1 MAGGNRPP
9 KAAAPARSVAAGQYR
24 GLLLHPRGEV
34 GFRGGLMA
42 LVALSRQDW
51 LYGIFL
57 FSAVVVFGNGI
68 HYSVFKLL
76 RRSQTESQRRS
87 LGLRTYLTKPARAV
101 FLAIGLRIILPFV
114 PGIPPFLLGQINQVV
129 EVLLVLFVGWL
140 AIGGIYVFQTFT
152 LSRFDTTVADNLRAR
167 RVHTQMQ
174 FFRRLLITFVVIL
187 DAGALLWS
195 LHDARLWK
203 FGTGLLASAGL
214 ASLVLA
220 TAAKSTASNFLAGL
234 QIAFSEP
241 IRIDDVVVIQGE
253 WGRIA
258 EITTTYVVVR
268 IWDRRTLIV
277 PLSYFIEQPFANWTR
292 NGSDIMGTA
301 FLYVDYSVPVEPLRA
316 ELQRIVEDSPLWD
329 KQVCGLQVTN
339 LSERTMELRCLVSSP
354 DSGKNFD
361 LRCLVREKMI
371 EFLRTNYPHALPT
384 MRVELKETGQKPAE
398 PGPLPPPAGATGP
411 VPPHHGK
418 ARSSKNLPPVS

>member
-1 MAGGNRPP
+1 
-9 KAAAPARSVAAGQYR
+9 
-24 GLLLHPRGEV
+24 
-34 GFRGGLMA
+34 MA

-51 LYGIFL
+51 LYAIFL
-57 FSAVVVFGNGI
+57 FSAVVVFGNAI
-68 HYSVFKLL
+68 HFIVFKLL
-76 RRSQTESQRRS
+76 RRSETASQRRS

-114 PGIPPFLLGQINQVV
+114 PGIPPVLLGQIDQVV

-140 AIGGIYVFQTFT
+140 AIGAVYVFQAFT

-174 FFRRLLITFVVIL
+174 FFRRILITFVVLL

-195 LHDARLWK
+195 FHDVRLWK

-214 ASLVLA
+214 ASLILA

-241 IRIDDVVVIQGE
+241 IRIDDVVVVAGE

-258 EITTTYVVVR
+258 EITSTYVVVN
-268 IWDRRTLIV
+268 IWDKRTLIV

-292 NGSDIMGTA
+292 NGADIMGTA
-301 FLYVDYSVPVEPLRA
+301 FLYVDYAVPIEPLRA
-316 ELQRIVEDSPLWD
+316 ELQRIAEESPLWD

-339 LSERTMELRCLVSSP
+339 LSERTMELRCLISSS
-354 DSGKNFD
+354 DSGRNFD

-371 EFLRTNYPHALPT
+371 EFLRTNYPRALPT
-384 MRVELKETGQKPAE
+384 VRVELNEPAHKPEE
-398 PGPLPPPAGATGP
+398 PGPLPPPA
-411 VPPHHGK
+411 K
-418 ARSSKNLPPVS
+418 ASET

>member
-1 MAGGNRPP
+1 
-9 KAAAPARSVAAGQYR
+9 
-24 GLLLHPRGEV
+24 
-34 GFRGGLMA
+34 MA
-42 LVALSRQDW
+42 LIALSRQDW
-51 LYGIFL
+51 LYAIFL
-57 FSAVVVFGNGI
+57 FSAVVVFGNAI
-68 HYSVFKLL
+68 HYFVFKLL
-76 RRSQTESQRRS
+76 RRSQTASQRRS

-114 PGIPPFLLGQINQVV
+114 PGIPPFLLGQIDQVV

-140 AIGGIYVFQTFT
+140 TIGGIYVFQAFT

-174 FFRRLLITFVVIL
+174 FFRRILIAFVVLL

-214 ASLVLA
+214 ASLILA

-241 IRIDDVVVIQGE
+241 IRIDDVVVIAGE

-258 EITTTYVVVR
+258 EITTTYVVVN
-268 IWDRRTLIV
+268 IWDKRTLIV

-292 NGSDIMGTA
+292 NGADIMGTA
-301 FLYVDYSVPVEPLRA
+301 FLYVDYSVPIEPLRA
-316 ELQRIVEDSPLWD
+316 ELSRIAQDSPLWD
-329 KQVCGLQVTN
+329 KHVCGLQVTN

-384 MRVELKETGQKPAE
+384 TRVELQEIARQPEE
-398 PGPLPPPAGATGP
+398 PGPLPPPATATKPGRSHDGP
-411 VPPHHGK
+411 A
-418 ARSSKNLPPVS
+418 ARHKSERPT